1 MPRIRVI
8 KPEYFKDED
17 IGSLTPLT
25 RLLYIGLWCYA
36 DKAGR
41 LEYRPNY
48 LRVELLP
55 YDRDAD
61 IVKELDT
68 LCTPKGRTGIPFILK
83 YEVDGIPYLQIIQWN
98 KHQYLHKT
106 NEVETALPEPP
117 ESAIK
122 SITNG
127 RTTIELRLKNGMTT
141 AYEGKEREGKEGK
154 GKRREEG
161 VSSIFNFDVIWE
173 GYPLKLGRK
182 AALRHFNATV
192 LTEQDYELIKKAL
205 YNYCHSEQVK
215 NPKFI
220 KHGSTWFNEW
230 HDWIAQVPKPID
242 PLEKWVKKESKY
254 GR

>member
-17 IGSLTPLT
+17 IGSLAPLT

-55 YDRDAD
+55 YDNDAD

-106 NEVETALPEPP
+106 NESETTLPEPP
-117 ESAIK
+117 ESALE
-122 SITNG
+122 SISNG
-127 RTTIELRLKNGMTT
+127 RTTIVQRLKSGMTT
-141 AYEGKEREGKEGK
+141 AYEGKEREGKERK
-154 GKRREEG
+154 ES
-161 VSSIFNFDVIWE
+161 VSPFNFDVLWE

-182 AALRHFNATV
+182 DALRHFNATV
-192 LTEQDYELIKKAL
+192 TTEQDYELIKKAL
-205 YNYCHSEQVK
+205 YNYCHSEQAK
-215 NPKFI
+215 NPKYI

-230 HDWIAQVPKPID
+230 HDWVAQTPKQAD
-242 PLEKWVKKESKY
+242 PLEKWIKKPAE
-254 GR
+254 RR